1 MAPFDGRYSP
11 DLINKVSTQIDGQ
24 LPDFV
29 ADDHPVFSSFLQSY
43 YKYLESGELV
53 VSATIDNLLLEVETT
68 TRLLDENA
76 DRIVLEKGTGTTGKF
91 VVGEIITGSTSKATA
106 EVLVDDLGNNGRPRL
121 FITSQQQFVT
131 GETITGATSGATGTV
146 TSYRASPVQNI
157 QQLLAYADVDNTIY
171 DFLEEFRKSFMNAIP
186 SNLAVDKRKIIKNI
200 RELYRRKGTQ
210 EGIKLFIRIL
220 LDEEAEVFYPNT
232 RMLRVSGGDW
242 DKPTIL
248 RASPIGTPIHGELE
262 GQKITGQT
270 SGATARVEACAT
282 FVDPTD
288 SATIVE
294 ITVGDINGT
303 FTKDEEIHGVSGVI
317 DVVYKYNI
325 RQIISS
331 ATVSNDGILYSTN
344 DAIDVE
350 TDTVIGSGDV
360 DAVVGQVATGSI
372 SGIEVDDAGTDY
384 EIGDVLTFTD
394 NTSEAGLVQSATA
407 RVAVVHGSIQLE
419 DGETLLQEGA
429 TNREVE
435 YFNIVQE
442 DGGELF
448 FESGNAAVEVG
459 GINTEAELGNRIQAE
474 SAVSVVRVD
483 TNKRDDDTFILESGS
498 GDITKVFLQ
507 DGGFG
512 YSKLPSITITS
523 KFGSG
528 AKLLA
533 TTSDIGRIEDVNL
546 RTVGF
551 DYQIAP
557 AAEFRAN
564 FVVKDISGSFNVG
577 DVLTSHVGT
586 VRAFESGTQVLTV
599 SFSDIE
605 RIVSEDGT
613 FDNIVLDGTDP
624 TGSFD
629 AGDYLVYEDAI
640 DFSGKDVSI
649 TTASASAT
657 IVNADIAKGTLN
669 VGMTADRFGRYPNI
683 ESLIGE
689 DLIRIQD
696 SYYYQQFSYEVQTAS
711 GSGSYLNPL
720 KKSVHP
726 SGFNIF
732 SKVKSSTAV
741 YAGISTPTGA
751 TLGDEYVADTNTF
764 SPILASTFEVLF
776 DEVKRRRHQVFEN
789 PAYHIAMED
798 SVGGFLHGEDGEII
812 VQEEKET
819 YSTDTYDLRVIK
831 KTEVKIDVKPVRTT
845 DNANG
850 IAFVGNVTQES
861 ILGDTLALEFGSEF
875 ESDGMIGDL
884 LLDNTADIGTADVG
898 DRILLE
904 TVEDVN
910 IGQGISINDYSRV
923 TEGFNL
929 SDLTVADK
937 LNITDQFDTVNILL
951 EDSSPGSIMQ
961 EDGTTVSTTHGDEI
975 LLEQGTGLTIGGKL
989 SLESQVIALEDETS
1003 VGHTP
1008 VEVYSSQS
1016 VVPRFTRSAEVYVAQ
1031 IGRLYYESEIDQ
1043 GDTQIQFETATTD
1056 LAGVNI
1062 GGNNILL
1069 ESGTKESFLESI
1081 YGVVPDGIYFSDGDT
1096 TFDTSGTTWDAG
1108 VPAPSTPV
1116 AASAAT
1122 YDETDFTYDDTSETF
1137 DQTGS

>member
-29 ADDHPVFSSFLQSY
+29 ADDHPIFSSFLQSY

-242 DKPTIL
+242 DKPTII

-262 GQKITGQT
+262 GQTITGQT

-282 FVDPTD
+282 FVDPSD
-288 SATIVE
+288 AATIVE
-294 ITVGDINGT
+294 ITISDINGT
-303 FTKDEEIHGVSGVI
+303 FTKDEEIHGVSGVV

-325 RQIISS
+325 RQIVSS
-331 ATVSNDGILYSTN
+331 ATVSNEGILYSTN
-344 DAIDVE
+344 DTIDVE

-360 DAVVGQVATGSI
+360 DAVVGQVATGSV
-372 SGIEVDDAGTDY
+372 SGVEVDDAGTDY
-384 EIGDVLTFTD
+384 ELGDVLTFTD
-394 NTSEAGLVQSATA
+394 NTSEAGLVQSASA
-407 RVAVVHGSIQLE
+407 RVAVIHGSILLE

-474 SAVSVVRVD
+474 ASIFEERVD
-483 TNKRDDDTFILESGS
+483 VSKRDDDTFILESGS

-512 YSKLPSITITS
+512 YSKLPTVTITS

-533 TTSDIGRIEDVNL
+533 TTNDIGRIEDVNL

-551 DYQIAP
+551 DYQVAP
-557 AAEFRAN
+557 VAEFRAN
-564 FVVKDISGSFNVG
+564 FVVKDISGTFNVG
-577 DVLTSHVGT
+577 DALTSHVGT

-629 AGDYLVYEDAI
+629 TGDYLVYEDAI

-669 VGMTADRFGRYPNI
+669 VGMAADRFGRYPDI

-726 SGFNIF
+726 SGFNVF

-776 DEVKRRRHQVFEN
+776 DEVIRRRHKVFDQVS
-789 PAYHIAMED
+789 PDILLED
-798 SVGGFLHGEDGEII
+798 SIGGTVLSENNERMILEEGDVANPTEDYE
-812 VQEEKET
+812 
-819 YSTDTYDLRVIK
+819 LRVIR
-831 KTEVKIDVKPVRTT
+831 KTQVQVSVKPNRIG
-845 DNANG
+845 DSANG
-850 IAFVGNVTQES
+850 ISFISNVTQES
-861 ILGDTLALEFGSEF
+861 ILGDTLAVEAGVELGVA
-875 ESDGMIGDL
+875 GMVGDI

-910 IGQGISINDYSRV
+910 EGQGISINDYGRANTAYSI
-923 TEGFNL
+923 
-929 SDLTVADK
+929 SDITVADG
-937 LNITDQFDTVNILL
+937 LNISDETSIVNILL
-951 EDSSPGSIMQ
+951 EQAETGSIRQ
-961 EDGTTVSTTHGDEI
+961 EDGTTVSGTHGDEI
-975 LLEQGTGLTIGGKL
+975 LLEDAVGLTVGGKL
-989 SLESQVIALEDETS
+989 VLENNVIALEDETS
-1003 VGHTP
+1003 IGHTP
-1008 VEVYSSQS
+1008 VEVYSSTS
-1016 VVPRFTRSAEVYVAQ
+1016 AIPRFTYSAEVYVTQ

-1043 GDTQIQFETATTD
+1043 GDTQIQYEDATTD

-1062 GGNNILL
+1062 GGFNILV
-1069 ESGTKESFLESI
+1069 ESGTSESFLDNL
-1081 YGVVPDGIYFSDGDT
+1081 YGSAPFKDFS
-1096 TFDTSGTTWDAG
+1096 A
-1108 VPAPSTPV
+1108 
-1116 AASAAT
+1116 
-1122 YDETDFTYDDTSETF
+1122 TSETF
-1137 DQTGS
+1137 DSSEFTFDKTVV

>member
-53 VSATIDNLLLEVETT
+53 VSATIDNLLIEVETT

-91 VVGEIITGSTSKATA
+91 VVGETITGSTSKATA
-106 EVLVDDLGNNGRPRL
+106 EVLVDDLGNDTRPRL

-186 SNLAVDKRKIIKNI
+186 SNLASGLDKRNLTKNI

-210 EGIKLFIRIL
+210 EGIKLLIRIL
-220 LDEEAEVFYPNT
+220 LDEEAEIFYPNT

-248 RASPIGTPIHGELE
+248 RASPIGTPVHGELE
-262 GQKITGQT
+262 GQTITGQT
-270 SGATARVEACAT
+270 SGATARVEACTT
-282 FVDPTD
+282 FSDPSD
-288 SATIVE
+288 ASTIVE

-303 FTKDEEIHGVSGVI
+303 FTKDEEIRGVSGVV

-325 RQIISS
+325 RQIVSS

-344 DAIDVE
+344 DVIDVE

-360 DAVVGQVATGSI
+360 DAVVGRVETGSI
-372 SGIEVDDAGTDY
+372 SGVEVDDAGTDY
-384 EIGDVLTFTD
+384 ELGDVLTFTD
-394 NTSEAGLVQSATA
+394 NILESGLVQSAVA
-407 RVAVVHGSIQLE
+407 RVAVIHGSILLE

-459 GINTEAELGNRIQAE
+459 GINTEAALGNRIQAE
-474 SAVSVVRVD
+474 ASIFEERVD
-483 TNKRDDDTFILESGS
+483 VSKRDDDTFILESGS

-512 YSKLPSITITS
+512 YSKLPTITITS

-551 DYQIAP
+551 DYQVAP
-557 AAEFRAN
+557 VAEFRAN
-564 FVVKDISGSFNVG
+564 FVVKDISGTFNVD
-577 DVLTSHVGT
+577 DVLTSHAGT
-586 VRAFESGTQVLTV
+586 VRAFESGTQVLTA

-624 TGSFD
+624 TGTFD
-629 AGDYLVYEDAI
+629 TGDYLVYEDAI

-657 IVNADIAKGTLN
+657 IVNADIAKGTFN
-669 VGMTADRFGRYPNI
+669 VGMKADRFGRYPDI

-696 SYYYQQFSYEVQTAS
+696 SLYYQQFSYEVQTAS

-726 SGFNIF
+726 SGFNVF
-732 SKVKSSTAV
+732 SKVKSSTTV

-831 KTEVKIDVKPVRTT
+831 KTEVRIDVKPNRIG
-845 DNANG
+845 DSANG
-850 IAFVGNVTQES
+850 ISFISNVTQES
-861 ILGDTLALEFGSEF
+861 ILGDTLALEFGSDF
-875 ESDGMIGDL
+875 EVDGMIGDL
-884 LLDNTADIGTADVG
+884 LLDNTSDTLTDQDAG

-929 SDLTVADK
+929 SDLSVVDK

-1003 VGHTP
+1003 IGQTP
-1008 VEVYSSQS
+1008 PDVYSSQS
-1016 VVPRFTRSAEVYVAQ
+1016 AVPRFARSAEVYVAQ
-1031 IGRLYYESEIDQ
+1031 IGRLYYEPEIDQ
-1043 GDTQIQFETATTD
+1043 GDTQIQYETATTD
-1056 LAGVNI
+1056 AAGTNI

-1081 YGVVPDGIYFSDGDT
+1081 YLDPPPLTRFDDGNG
-1096 TFDTSGTTWDAG
+1096 TFDTSETTWDRG
-1108 VPAPSTPV
+1108 IPVSGTPA
-1116 AASAAT
+1116 AAT

>member
-106 EVLVDDLGNNGRPRL
+106 EVLVDDLGNDERPRL
-121 FITSQQQFVT
+121 FITSQQQFQT

-242 DKPTIL
+242 DQPIIF
-248 RASPIGTPIHGELE
+248 RASPIGSAIHGELE
-262 GQKITGQT
+262 GQTITGQI
-270 SGATARVEACAT
+270 SGATARVEACVT

-294 ITVGDINGT
+294 FTVGDINGT
-303 FTKDEEIHGVSGVI
+303 FIKDEEIHGVSGVI

-325 RQIISS
+325 RQIVSS

-344 DAIDVE
+344 DVVDVE
-350 TDTVIGSGDV
+350 TDTVIGSGDIE
-360 DAVVGQVATGSI
+360 AVVGQVEAGSVA
-372 SGIEVDDAGTDY
+372 GVEVDDAGTNY

-394 NTSEAGLVQSATA
+394 NLNQSGLTQSATA
-407 RVAVVHGSIQLE
+407 RVAVVHGSILLE

-459 GINTEAELGNRIQAE
+459 GINTESVLGDRIEAET
-474 SAVSVVRVD
+474 AVSVVRID
-483 TNKRDDDTFILESGS
+483 SNKRDDDTFILESGS

-507 DGGFG
+507 GGGSG
-512 YSKLPSITITS
+512 YSKLPTVTVTS

-533 TTSDIGRIEDVNL
+533 TTTDIGRIEDVNL

-577 DVLTSHVGT
+577 DNLTSHVGI

-629 AGDYLVYEDAI
+629 TGDYLVYEDAI

-657 IVNADIAKGTLN
+657 IVNADIAKGTFNL
-669 VGMTADRFGRYPNI
+669 GITADRFGRYPNI

-696 SYYYQQFSYEVQTAS
+696 SYYYQQFSYEVQTTS
-711 GSGSYLNPL
+711 GSGSYINPL

-726 SGFNIF
+726 SGFNVF
-732 SKVKSSTAV
+732 SKVKTSTAV

-776 DEVKRRRHQVFEN
+776 DEVKRRRHQVFDN
-789 PAYHIAMED
+789 PAYHIILED
-798 SVGGFLHGEDGEII
+798 SVGGFLHDEDGNII
-812 VQEEKET
+812 VQEEKQT
-819 YSTDTYDLRVIK
+819 YSTDTYDLRVIRN
-831 KTEVKIDVKPVRTT
+831 ITT
-845 DNANG
+845 QISVNPNRVGDSANG
-850 IAFVGNVTQES
+850 ISFISNVTQES
-861 ILGDTLALEFGSEF
+861 TLGDTIALEAGV
-875 ESDGMIGDL
+875 DLGVNGMIGDV

-910 IGQGISINDYSRV
+910 DGQGISINDYGRV
-923 TEGFNL
+923 NTAYSIG
-929 SDLTVADK
+929 DITVADG
-937 LNITDQFDTVNILL
+937 LNISDETSIVNILL
-951 EDSSPGSIMQ
+951 EQAETGSIRQ
-961 EDGTTVSTTHGDEI
+961 EDGTTVTGTYGDEI
-975 LLEQGTGLTIGGKL
+975 LLEDAVGLTVGGKL
-989 SLESQVIALEDETS
+989 VLENNVIALEDETS

-1008 VEVYSSQS
+1008 VEVYSSTS
-1016 VVPRFTRSAEVYVAQ
+1016 AIPRFTRSAEVYVAQ
-1031 IGRLYYESEIDQ
+1031 IGRLYYEPEIDQ

-1056 LAGVNI
+1056 LAGVDI
-1062 GGNNILL
+1062 GGFNILL
-1069 ESGTKESFLESI
+1069 ESGTEESFLDNL
-1081 YGVVPDGIYFSDGDT
+1081 YGSADFRDFS
-1096 TFDTSGTTWDAG
+1096 A
-1108 VPAPSTPV
+1108 ST
-1116 AASAAT
+1116 
-1122 YDETDFTYDDTSETF
+1122 ETF
-1137 DQTGS
+1137 DSSEFTFDKTVV

>member
-294 ITVGDINGT
+294 ITISDINGT

-325 RQIISS
+325 RQIVSS
-331 ATVSNDGILYSTN
+331 ATVSNEGILYSTN
-344 DAIDVE
+344 DVIDVE

-372 SGIEVDDAGTDY
+372 SGVEVDDAGTDY
-384 EIGDVLTFTD
+384 EIGDVLTFTN
-394 NTSEAGLVQSATA
+394 NTLESGLVQSATA
-407 RVAVVHGSIQLE
+407 RVAVIHGSILLE
-419 DGETLLQEGA
+419 DGETLLQEGG

-459 GINTEAELGNRIQAE
+459 GINTEAALGNRIQAE
-474 SAVSVVRVD
+474 ESIFEERVD
-483 TNKRDDDTFILESGS
+483 VSKRDDDTFILESGS

-512 YSKLPSITITS
+512 YSKLPTITITS

-533 TTSDIGRIEDVNL
+533 TTSDIGRVEDINL

-551 DYQIAP
+551 DYQVAP
-557 AAEFRAN
+557 VAEFRAN
-564 FVVKDISGSFNVG
+564 FVVKDISGAFNVG
-577 DVLTSHVGT
+577 DPLTSHVGT

-613 FDNIVLDGTDP
+613 FDNIILDGTDP
-624 TGSFD
+624 TGTYNT
-629 AGDYLVYEDAI
+629 GDYLVYEDAI

-669 VGMTADRFGRYPNI
+669 VGMTADRFGRYPDI

-696 SYYYQQFSYEVQTAS
+696 SYYYQQFSYEVQTAA
-711 GSGSYLNPL
+711 GSGLYLNPL

-726 SGFNIF
+726 SGFNVF

-751 TLGDEYVADTNTF
+751 TLGNEYVADTNTF

-776 DEVKRRRHQVFEN
+776 DEVKRRRHQVFDN
-789 PAYHIAMED
+789 PAYHIILED
-798 SVGGFLHGEDGEII
+798 SVGGFLHDEDGNII
-812 VQEEKET
+812 VQEDKQT
-819 YSTDTYDLRVIK
+819 YSTDTYDLRVIRNI
-831 KTEVKIDVKPVRTT
+831 TTQISVKPNRIG
-845 DNANG
+845 DSANG
-850 IAFVGNVTQES
+850 ISFISNVTQES
-861 ILGDTLALEFGSEF
+861 ILGDTLAIEAGVDLGVA
-875 ESDGMIGDL
+875 GMVGDI

-910 IGQGISINDYSRV
+910 EGQGISINDYGRTVDAYSV
-923 TEGFNL
+923 N
-929 SDLTVADK
+929 DITVADG
-937 LNITDQFDTVNILL
+937 LNISDETSIVNILL
-951 EDSSPGSIMQ
+951 EQAETGSIRQ
-961 EDGTTVSTTHGDEI
+961 EDGTTVSGTHGDEI
-975 LLEQGTGLTIGGKL
+975 LLEDAVGLTVGGKL
-989 SLESQVIALEDETS
+989 VLENNVIALEDETS

-1008 VEVYSSQS
+1008 VEVYSSKS
-1016 VVPRFTRSAEVYVAQ
+1016 AIPRFTYSAEVYVSQ
-1031 IGRLYYESEIDQ
+1031 IGRLYYEPEIDQ
-1043 GDTQIQFETATTD
+1043 GDSQIQYENATTD

-1062 GGNNILL
+1062 GGFTILV
-1069 ESGTKESFLESI
+1069 ESGTSESFLDNL
-1081 YGVVPDGIYFSDGDT
+1081 YGSAPFRDFS
-1096 TFDTSGTTWDAG
+1096 A
-1108 VPAPSTPV
+1108 
-1116 AASAAT
+1116 
-1122 YDETDFTYDDTSETF
+1122 TSETF
-1137 DQTGS
+1137 DSSEFTFDKTVV

>member
-53 VSATIDNLLLEVETT
+53 VSATIDNLLIEVETT
-68 TRLLDENA
+68 TRLLDEEDN
-76 DRIVLEKGTGTTGKF
+76 RIVLEKGTGTTGKF
-91 VVGEIITGSTSKATA
+91 IVGETITGSTSKATA
-106 EVLVDDLGNNGRPRL
+106 EVLVDDLGNDTRPRL

-131 GETITGATSGATGTV
+131 GETITGATSDATGTV

-186 SNLAVDKRKIIKNI
+186 SSVATGLDKRNLTKNI

-210 EGIKLFIRIL
+210 EGVKLLIRIL
-220 LDEEAEVFYPNT
+220 LDEEAEIFYPNT

-248 RASPIGTPIHGELE
+248 RASPIGTPVHGELA
-262 GQKITGQT
+262 GQTITGQT
-270 SGATARVEACAT
+270 SGATARVESCTT
-282 FVDPTD
+282 FSDPSDASTV
-288 SATIVE
+288 VE
-294 ITVGDINGT
+294 ITVGNVTGT

-317 DVVYKYNI
+317 DVVYKYRI
-325 RQIISS
+325 RQIVTSE
-331 ATVSNDGILYSTN
+331 TVTNDGILYSTN
-344 DAIDVE
+344 DVIDVE
-350 TDTVIGSGDV
+350 TSTAIGSGDV
-360 DAVVGQVATGSI
+360 DAVVGEVETGSV
-372 SGIEVDDAGTDY
+372 SGVEVDDSGTNY
-384 EIGDVLTFTD
+384 EIGDILTFTD
-394 NTSEAGLVQSATA
+394 NTLETGLVQSAVA
-407 RVAVVHGSIQLE
+407 RVAVIHGSILLE
-419 DGETLLQEGA
+419 DDETLLQEGA

-442 DGGELF
+442 DDGELF

-459 GINTEAELGNRIQAE
+459 GINTEADLGDRIEAE
-474 SAVSVVRVD
+474 VSIFEERVD
-483 TNKRDDDTFILESGS
+483 TTKRDDDTFILESGS

-512 YSKLPSITITS
+512 YSKLPTITITS

-533 TTSDIGRIEDVNL
+533 TTSDIGRVDDVNV

-551 DYQIAP
+551 DYQVAP
-557 AAEFRAN
+557 ATEFRAN
-564 FVVKDISGSFNVG
+564 FVVKDISGTFSVD
-577 DVLTSHVGT
+577 DVLTSHAGT
-586 VRAFESGTQVLTV
+586 VRAFEAGTQVLTA

-624 TGSFD
+624 TGAFD
-629 AGDYLVYEDAI
+629 AGDYLVYEDEI

-657 IVNADIAKGTLN
+657 IVNADIAKGTFN
-669 VGMTADRFGRYPNI
+669 VGMTADRFGRYSDI

-696 SYYYQQFSYEVQTAS
+696 SLYYQQFSYEVQTAS

-726 SGFNIF
+726 SGFNVF

-751 TLGDEYVADTNTF
+751 TLGDDYVADTNTF

-798 SVGGFLHGEDGEII
+798 SVGGFLHGEDGGII

-831 KTEVKIDVKPVRTT
+831 KTEVKIDVKPNRTG
-845 DNANG
+845 DSANG
-850 IAFVGNVTQES
+850 ISFISNVTQES
-861 ILGDTLALEFGSEF
+861 ILGDTLAI
-875 ESDGMIGDL
+875 ESGVALGVNGMIGDL

-910 IGQGISINDYSRV
+910 IGQGISVNDYSRV

-929 SDLTVADK
+929 SDLSVVDK

-1003 VGHTP
+1003 VGQTP
-1008 VEVYSSQS
+1008 PDVYSSQS
-1016 VVPRFTRSAEVYVAQ
+1016 AVPRFARSAEVYVAQ
-1031 IGRLYYESEIDQ
+1031 IGRLYYEPEIDQ

-1062 GGNNILL
+1062 GGNNVLL
-1069 ESGTKESFLESI
+1069 ESGTETSFLSNI
-1081 YGVVPDGIYFSDGDT
+1081 YGDADFRGFSAT
-1096 TFDTSGTTWDAG
+1096 TETFDTSA
-1108 VPAPSTPV
+1108 
-1116 AASAAT
+1116 
-1122 YDETDFTYDDTSETF
+1122 FTF
-1137 DQTGS
+1137 DKTVV

>member
-29 ADDHPVFSSFLQSY
+29 ADDHPIFSSFLQSY

-131 GETITGATSGATGTV
+131 GEIITGATSGATGTV
-146 TSYRASPVQNI
+146 TGYRASPVQNI

-242 DKPTIL
+242 DKPTII

-262 GQKITGQT
+262 GQTITGQT

-282 FVDPTD
+282 FVDPSD
-288 SATIVE
+288 AATIVE
-294 ITVGDINGT
+294 ITISDINGT
-303 FTKDEEIHGVSGVI
+303 FTKDEEIHGVSGVV

-325 RQIISS
+325 RQIVSS
-331 ATVSNDGILYSTN
+331 ATVSNEGILYSTN
-344 DAIDVE
+344 DTIDVE

-360 DAVVGQVATGSI
+360 DAVVGQVATGSV
-372 SGIEVDDAGTDY
+372 SGVEVDDAGTDY
-384 EIGDVLTFTD
+384 ELGDVLTFTD
-394 NTSEAGLVQSATA
+394 NTSEAGLVQSASA
-407 RVAVVHGSIQLE
+407 RVAVIHGSILLE

-474 SAVSVVRVD
+474 ASIFEERVD
-483 TNKRDDDTFILESGS
+483 VSKRDDDTFILESGS

-512 YSKLPSITITS
+512 YSKLPTVTITS

-533 TTSDIGRIEDVNL
+533 TTNDIGRIEDVNL

-551 DYQIAP
+551 DYQVAP
-557 AAEFRAN
+557 VAEFRAN
-564 FVVKDISGSFNVG
+564 FVVKDISGTFNVG
-577 DVLTSHVGT
+577 DALTSHVGT

-629 AGDYLVYEDAI
+629 TGDYLVYEDAI

-657 IVNADIAKGTLN
+657 ILNADIAKGTLN
-669 VGMTADRFGRYPNI
+669 VGMAADRFGRYPDI

-726 SGFNIF
+726 SGFNVF

-776 DEVKRRRHQVFEN
+776 DEVIRRRHKVFDQVS
-789 PAYHIAMED
+789 PDILLED
-798 SVGGFLHGEDGEII
+798 SIGGTVLSENNERMILEEGDVANPTEDYE
-812 VQEEKET
+812 
-819 YSTDTYDLRVIK
+819 LRVIR
-831 KTEVKIDVKPVRTT
+831 KTQVQVSVKPNRIG
-845 DNANG
+845 DSANG
-850 IAFVGNVTQES
+850 ISFISNVTQES
-861 ILGDTLALEFGSEF
+861 ILGDTLAVEAGVELGVA
-875 ESDGMIGDL
+875 GMVGDI

-910 IGQGISINDYSRV
+910 EGQGISINDYGRANTAYSI
-923 TEGFNL
+923 
-929 SDLTVADK
+929 SDITVADG
-937 LNITDQFDTVNILL
+937 LNISDETSIVNILL
-951 EDSSPGSIMQ
+951 EQAETGSIRQ
-961 EDGTTVSTTHGDEI
+961 EDGTTVSGTHGDEI
-975 LLEQGTGLTIGGKL
+975 LLEDAVGLTVGGKL
-989 SLESQVIALEDETS
+989 VLENNVIALEDETS
-1003 VGHTP
+1003 IGHTP

-1016 VVPRFTRSAEVYVAQ
+1016 AIPRFTYSAEVYVTQ

-1043 GDTQIQFETATTD
+1043 GDTQIQYEDATTD

-1062 GGNNILL
+1062 GGFNILV
-1069 ESGTKESFLESI
+1069 ESGTSESFLDNL
-1081 YGVVPDGIYFSDGDT
+1081 YGSAPFKDFS
-1096 TFDTSGTTWDAG
+1096 A
-1108 VPAPSTPV
+1108 
-1116 AASAAT
+1116 
-1122 YDETDFTYDDTSETF
+1122 TSETF
-1137 DQTGS
+1137 DSSEFTFDKTVV

>member
-294 ITVGDINGT
+294 ITIGDINGT
-303 FTKDEEIHGVSGVI
+303 FTKDEEIRGVSGVV

-331 ATVSNDGILYSTN
+331 ATVSNEGILYSTN
-344 DAIDVE
+344 DVIDVE

-372 SGIEVDDAGTDY
+372 SGVEVDDAGTDY

-407 RVAVVHGSIQLE
+407 RVAVIHGSILLE

-459 GINTEAELGNRIQAE
+459 GINTEAALGNRIQAE
-474 SAVSVVRVD
+474 ESIFEERVD
-483 TNKRDDDTFILESGS
+483 VSKRDDDTFILESGS

-512 YSKLPSITITS
+512 YSKLPTITITS

-551 DYQIAP
+551 DYQVAP
-557 AAEFRAN
+557 VAEFRAN
-564 FVVKDISGSFNVG
+564 FVVKDVSGTFNVG
-577 DVLTSHVGT
+577 DALTSHVGT

-624 TGSFD
+624 TGTFD
-629 AGDYLVYEDAI
+629 TGDYLVYEDAI

-726 SGFNIF
+726 SGFNVF

-776 DEVKRRRHQVFEN
+776 DEVKRRRHQVFDN
-789 PAYHIAMED
+789 PAYHIILED
-798 SVGGFLHGEDGEII
+798 SVGGFLHDEDGNII
-812 VQEEKET
+812 VQEDKQT
-819 YSTDTYDLRVIK
+819 YSTDTYDLRVIRNI
-831 KTEVKIDVKPVRTT
+831 TTQISVKPNRIG
-845 DNANG
+845 DSANG
-850 IAFVGNVTQES
+850 ISFISNVTQES
-861 ILGDTLALEFGSEF
+861 ILGDTLAIEPGVDLGVA
-875 ESDGMIGDL
+875 GMIGDV

-910 IGQGISINDYSRV
+910 EGQGISINDYGRTVDAYSV
-923 TEGFNL
+923 N
-929 SDLTVADK
+929 DITVADG
-937 LNITDQFDTVNILL
+937 LNISDETSIVNILL
-951 EDSSPGSIMQ
+951 EQAETGSIRQ
-961 EDGTTVSTTHGDEI
+961 EDGTTVSGTHGDEI
-975 LLEQGTGLTIGGKL
+975 LLEDAVGLTVGGKL
-989 SLESQVIALEDETS
+989 VLENNVIALEDETS

-1008 VEVYSSQS
+1008 VEVYSSKS
-1016 VVPRFTRSAEVYVAQ
+1016 AIPRFTYSAEVYVSQ
-1031 IGRLYYESEIDQ
+1031 IGRLYYEPEIDQ
-1043 GDTQIQFETATTD
+1043 GDTQIQYEDATTD

-1062 GGNNILL
+1062 GGFNILV
-1069 ESGTKESFLESI
+1069 ESGTEESFLDNL
-1081 YGVVPDGIYFSDGDT
+1081 YGSAPFRDFS
-1096 TFDTSGTTWDAG
+1096 A
-1108 VPAPSTPV
+1108 
-1116 AASAAT
+1116 
-1122 YDETDFTYDDTSETF
+1122 TSETF
-1137 DQTGS
+1137 DSSEFTFDKTVV

>member
-248 RASPIGTPIHGELE
+248 RASPIGNPVHGELE
-262 GQKITGQT
+262 GQTITGQT

-294 ITVGDINGT
+294 ITIGDINGT

-325 RQIISS
+325 RQIVSS
-331 ATVSNDGILYSTN
+331 ATVSNEGILYSTN
-344 DAIDVE
+344 DVIDVE

-360 DAVVGQVATGSI
+360 DAVVGQVATGSV
-372 SGIEVDDAGTDY
+372 SGVEVDDAGTDY
-384 EIGDVLTFTD
+384 EIGDVLTFTN
-394 NTSEAGLVQSATA
+394 NTLESGLVQSAVA
-407 RVAVVHGSIQLE
+407 RVAVVHGSILLE
-419 DGETLLQEGA
+419 DGETLLQEGG

-459 GINTEAELGNRIQAE
+459 GINTEASLGNRIQAE
-474 SAVSVVRVD
+474 ESIFEERVD
-483 TNKRDDDTFILESGS
+483 VSKRDDDTFILESGS

-512 YSKLPSITITS
+512 YSKLPTITITS

-533 TTSDIGRIEDVNL
+533 TTSDIGRVEDINL

-551 DYQIAP
+551 DYQVAP
-557 AAEFRAN
+557 VAEFRAN
-564 FVVKDISGSFNVG
+564 FVVKDISGAFNVG
-577 DVLTSHVGT
+577 DPLTSHVGT

-613 FDNIVLDGTDP
+613 FDNIILDGTDP
-624 TGSFD
+624 TGTYNT
-629 AGDYLVYEDAI
+629 GDYLVYEDAI

-669 VGMTADRFGRYPNI
+669 VGMTADRFGRYPDI

-726 SGFNIF
+726 SGFNVF

-751 TLGDEYVADTNTF
+751 TLGNEYVADTNTF

-776 DEVKRRRHQVFEN
+776 DEVKRRRHQVFDN
-789 PAYHIAMED
+789 PAYHIILED
-798 SVGGFLHGEDGEII
+798 SVGGFLHDEDGNII
-812 VQEEKET
+812 VQEDKQT
-819 YSTDTYDLRVIK
+819 YSTDTYDLRVIRNI
-831 KTEVKIDVKPVRTT
+831 TTQISVKPNRTG
-845 DNANG
+845 DSANG
-850 IAFVGNVTQES
+850 ISFISNVTQES
-861 ILGDTLALEFGSEF
+861 ILGDTLAVEPGVVLGFA
-875 ESDGMIGDL
+875 GMVGDI

-910 IGQGISINDYSRV
+910 EGQGISINDYGRTVDAYSV
-923 TEGFNL
+923 N
-929 SDLTVADK
+929 DITVADG
-937 LNITDQFDTVNILL
+937 LNISDETSIVNILL
-951 EDSSPGSIMQ
+951 EQAETGSIRQ
-961 EDGTTVSTTHGDEI
+961 EDGTTVSGTHGDEI
-975 LLEQGTGLTIGGKL
+975 LLEDAVGLTVGGKL
-989 SLESQVIALEDETS
+989 VLENNVIALEDETS

-1008 VEVYSSQS
+1008 VEVYSSKS
-1016 VVPRFTRSAEVYVAQ
+1016 AIPRFTYSAEVYVSQ
-1031 IGRLYYESEIDQ
+1031 IGRLYYEPEIDQ
-1043 GDTQIQFETATTD
+1043 GDTQIQYEDATTD

-1062 GGNNILL
+1062 GGFNILV
-1069 ESGTKESFLESI
+1069 ESGTSESFLDNL
-1081 YGVVPDGIYFSDGDT
+1081 YGSAPFRDFS
-1096 TFDTSGTTWDAG
+1096 A
-1108 VPAPSTPV
+1108 
-1116 AASAAT
+1116 
-1122 YDETDFTYDDTSETF
+1122 TSETF
-1137 DQTGS
+1137 DSSEFTFDKTVV

>member
-294 ITVGDINGT
+294 ITIGDINGT

-325 RQIISS
+325 RQIVSS
-331 ATVSNDGILYSTN
+331 ATVSNEGILYSTN
-344 DAIDVE
+344 DVIDVE

-360 DAVVGQVATGSI
+360 DAVVGQVATGSV
-372 SGIEVDDAGTDY
+372 SGVEVDDAGTDY
-384 EIGDVLTFTD
+384 EIGDVLTFTN
-394 NTSEAGLVQSATA
+394 NTLESGLVQSAVA
-407 RVAVVHGSIQLE
+407 RVAVVHGSILLE
-419 DGETLLQEGA
+419 DGETLLQEGG

-459 GINTEAELGNRIQAE
+459 GINTEAALGNRIQAE
-474 SAVSVVRVD
+474 ESIFEERVD
-483 TNKRDDDTFILESGS
+483 VSKRDDDTFILESGS

-512 YSKLPSITITS
+512 YSKLPTITITS

-551 DYQIAP
+551 DYQVAP
-557 AAEFRAN
+557 VAEFRAN
-564 FVVKDISGSFNVG
+564 FVVKDVSGTFNVG
-577 DVLTSHVGT
+577 DALTSHVGT

-624 TGSFD
+624 TGTFD
-629 AGDYLVYEDAI
+629 TGDYLVYEDAI

-726 SGFNIF
+726 SGFNVF

-776 DEVKRRRHQVFEN
+776 DEVKRRRHQVFDN
-789 PAYHIAMED
+789 PAYHIILED
-798 SVGGFLHGEDGEII
+798 SVGGFLHDEDGNII
-812 VQEEKET
+812 VQEDKQT
-819 YSTDTYDLRVIK
+819 YSTDTYDLRVIRNI
-831 KTEVKIDVKPVRTT
+831 TTQISVKPNRIG
-845 DNANG
+845 DSANG
-850 IAFVGNVTQES
+850 ISFISNVTQES
-861 ILGDTLALEFGSEF
+861 ILGDTLAIEPGVDLGVA
-875 ESDGMIGDL
+875 GMIGDV

-910 IGQGISINDYSRV
+910 EGQGISINDYGRTVDAYSV
-923 TEGFNL
+923 N
-929 SDLTVADK
+929 DITVADG
-937 LNITDQFDTVNILL
+937 LNISDETSIVNILL
-951 EDSSPGSIMQ
+951 EQAETGSIRQ
-961 EDGTTVSTTHGDEI
+961 EDGTTVSGTHGDEI
-975 LLEQGTGLTIGGKL
+975 LLEDAVGLTVGGKL
-989 SLESQVIALEDETS
+989 VLENNVIALEDETS

-1008 VEVYSSQS
+1008 VEVYSSKS
-1016 VVPRFTRSAEVYVAQ
+1016 AIPRFTYSAEVYVSQ
-1031 IGRLYYESEIDQ
+1031 IGRLYYEPEIDQ
-1043 GDTQIQFETATTD
+1043 GDTQIQYEDATTD

-1062 GGNNILL
+1062 GGFNILV
-1069 ESGTKESFLESI
+1069 ESGTEESFLDNL
-1081 YGVVPDGIYFSDGDT
+1081 YGSAPFRDFS
-1096 TFDTSGTTWDAG
+1096 A
-1108 VPAPSTPV
+1108 
-1116 AASAAT
+1116 
-1122 YDETDFTYDDTSETF
+1122 TSETF
-1137 DQTGS
+1137 DSSEFTFDKTVV

>member
-29 ADDHPVFSSFLQSY
+29 ADDHPIFSSFLQSY

-131 GETITGATSGATGTV
+131 GEIITGATSGATGTV
-146 TSYRASPVQNI
+146 TGYRASPVQNI

-242 DKPTIL
+242 DKPTII

-262 GQKITGQT
+262 GQTITGQT

-282 FVDPTD
+282 FVDPSD
-288 SATIVE
+288 AATIVE
-294 ITVGDINGT
+294 ITISDINGT
-303 FTKDEEIHGVSGVI
+303 FTKDEEIHGVSGVV

-325 RQIISS
+325 RQIVSS
-331 ATVSNDGILYSTN
+331 ATVSNEGILYSTN
-344 DAIDVE
+344 DTIDVE

-360 DAVVGQVATGSI
+360 DAVVGQVATGSV
-372 SGIEVDDAGTDY
+372 SGVEVDDAGTDY
-384 EIGDVLTFTD
+384 ELGDVLTFTD

-407 RVAVVHGSIQLE
+407 RVAVVHGSILLE

-474 SAVSVVRVD
+474 ASIFEERVD
-483 TNKRDDDTFILESGS
+483 VSKRDDDTFILESGS

-512 YSKLPSITITS
+512 YSKLPTVTITS

-533 TTSDIGRIEDVNL
+533 TTNDIGRIEDVNL

-551 DYQIAP
+551 DYQVAP
-557 AAEFRAN
+557 VAEFRAN
-564 FVVKDISGSFNVG
+564 FVVKDISGTFNVG
-577 DVLTSHVGT
+577 DALTSHVGT

-629 AGDYLVYEDAI
+629 TGDYLVYEDAI

-657 IVNADIAKGTLN
+657 ILNADIAKGTLN
-669 VGMTADRFGRYPNI
+669 VGMAADRFGRYPDI

-726 SGFNIF
+726 SGFNVF

-776 DEVKRRRHQVFEN
+776 DEVIRRRHKVFDQVS
-789 PAYHIAMED
+789 PDILLED
-798 SVGGFLHGEDGEII
+798 SIGGTVLSENNERMILEEGDVANPTEDYE
-812 VQEEKET
+812 
-819 YSTDTYDLRVIK
+819 LRVIR
-831 KTEVKIDVKPVRTT
+831 KTQVQVSVKPNRIG
-845 DNANG
+845 DSANG
-850 IAFVGNVTQES
+850 ISFISNVTQES
-861 ILGDTLALEFGSEF
+861 ILGDTLAVEAGVELGVA
-875 ESDGMIGDL
+875 GMVGDI

-910 IGQGISINDYSRV
+910 EGQGISINDYGRANTAYSI
-923 TEGFNL
+923 
-929 SDLTVADK
+929 SDITVADG
-937 LNITDQFDTVNILL
+937 LNISDETSIVNILL
-951 EDSSPGSIMQ
+951 EQAETGSIRQ
-961 EDGTTVSTTHGDEI
+961 EDGTTVSGTHGDEI
-975 LLEQGTGLTIGGKL
+975 LLEDAVGLTVGGKL
-989 SLESQVIALEDETS
+989 VLENNVIALEDETS
-1003 VGHTP
+1003 IGHTP
-1008 VEVYSSQS
+1008 VEVYSSTS
-1016 VVPRFTRSAEVYVAQ
+1016 AIPRFTYSAEVYVTQ

-1043 GDTQIQFETATTD
+1043 GDTQIQYEDATTD

-1062 GGNNILL
+1062 GGFNILV
-1069 ESGTKESFLESI
+1069 ESGTSESFLDNL
-1081 YGVVPDGIYFSDGDT
+1081 YGSAPFKDFS
-1096 TFDTSGTTWDAG
+1096 A
-1108 VPAPSTPV
+1108 
-1116 AASAAT
+1116 
-1122 YDETDFTYDDTSETF
+1122 TSETF
-1137 DQTGS
+1137 DSSEFTFDKTVV

>member
-29 ADDHPVFSSFLQSY
+29 ADDHPIFSSFLQSY

-121 FITSQQQFVT
+121 FITSQQKFVT

-210 EGIKLFIRIL
+210 EGVKLLIRIL
-220 LDEEAEVFYPNT
+220 LDEEAEIFYPNT

-262 GQKITGQT
+262 GQTITGQT
-270 SGATARVEACAT
+270 SGATARVESCAT

-288 SATIVE
+288 SATIVQ
-294 ITVGDINGT
+294 ITIGDINGT
-303 FTKDEEIHGVSGVI
+303 FTKDEEIHGVSSVI

-325 RQIISS
+325 RQIVSS
-331 ATVSNDGILYSTN
+331 ATVSNEGILYSTN
-344 DAIDVE
+344 DVIDVE

-372 SGIEVDDAGTDY
+372 SGVEVDDAGTDY
-384 EIGDVLTFTD
+384 EIGDVLTFTN
-394 NTSEAGLVQSATA
+394 NTLESGLVQSAVA
-407 RVAVVHGSIQLE
+407 RVAVVHGSILLE
-419 DGETLLQEGA
+419 DDETLLQEGG
-429 TNREVE
+429 TNRELE

-459 GINTEAELGNRIQAE
+459 GINTEAALGNRIQAE
-474 SAVSVVRVD
+474 ESIFEERVD
-483 TNKRDDDTFILESGS
+483 VSKRDDDTFILESGS

-512 YSKLPSITITS
+512 YSKLPTITITS

-533 TTSDIGRIEDVNL
+533 TTNDIGRVEDINL
-546 RTVGF
+546 RTIGF
-551 DYQIAP
+551 DYQVAP
-557 AAEFRAN
+557 VAEFRAN
-564 FVVKDISGSFNVG
+564 FVVKDISGTFNVG
-577 DVLTSHVGT
+577 DALTSHVGT

-613 FDNIVLDGTDP
+613 FDNIILDGTDP
-624 TGSFD
+624 TGTYNT
-629 AGDYLVYEDAI
+629 GDYLVYEDAI

-669 VGMTADRFGRYPNI
+669 VGMAADRFGRYPNI

-726 SGFNIF
+726 SGFNVF

-776 DEVKRRRHQVFEN
+776 DEVIRRRHKVFDQVS
-789 PAYHIAMED
+789 PDILLED
-798 SVGGFLHGEDGEII
+798 SIGGTVLSENNERMILEEGDVANPTEDYE
-812 VQEEKET
+812 
-819 YSTDTYDLRVIK
+819 LRVIR
-831 KTEVKIDVKPVRTT
+831 KTQVQVSVKPNRIG
-845 DNANG
+845 DSANG
-850 IAFVGNVTQES
+850 ISFISNVTQES
-861 ILGDTLALEFGSEF
+861 ILGDTLAI
-875 ESDGMIGDL
+875 ESGAELGINGMIGDI
-884 LLDNTADIGTADVG
+884 LLDNTSDIGTADVG

-910 IGQGISINDYSRV
+910 DGQGISINDYGRTVDAYSV
-923 TEGFNL
+923 N
-929 SDLTVADK
+929 DITVADG
-937 LNITDQFDTVNILL
+937 LNISDETSIVNILL
-951 EDSSPGSIMQ
+951 EQSETGSIRQ
-961 EDGTTVSTTHGDEI
+961 EDGTTVSGTHGDEI
-975 LLEQGTGLTIGGKL
+975 LLEDAVGLTVGGKL
-989 SLESQVIALEDETS
+989 VLENNVIALEDETS

-1008 VEVYSSQS
+1008 VEVYSSKS
-1016 VVPRFTRSAEVYVAQ
+1016 AIPRFTYSAEVYVSQ
-1031 IGRLYYESEIDQ
+1031 IGRLYYEPEIDQ
-1043 GDTQIQFETATTD
+1043 GDTQIQYEDATTD
-1056 LAGVNI
+1056 LAGTEYWWI
-1062 GGNNILL
+1062 
-1069 ESGTKESFLESI
+1069 
-1081 YGVVPDGIYFSDGDT
+1081 
-1096 TFDTSGTTWDAG
+1096 
-1108 VPAPSTPV
+1108 
-1116 AASAAT
+1116 
-1122 YDETDFTYDDTSETF
+1122 
-1137 DQTGS
+1137 

>member
-29 ADDHPVFSSFLQSY
+29 ADDHPIFSSFLQSY

-242 DKPTIL
+242 DKPTII

-262 GQKITGQT
+262 GQTITGQT

-282 FVDPTD
+282 FVDPSD
-288 SATIVE
+288 AATIVE
-294 ITVGDINGT
+294 ITISDINGT
-303 FTKDEEIHGVSGVI
+303 FTKDEEIHGVSGVV

-325 RQIISS
+325 RQIVSS
-331 ATVSNDGILYSTN
+331 ATVSNEGILYSTN
-344 DAIDVE
+344 DTIDVE
-350 TDTVIGSGDV
+350 TDTVIGSGYV
-360 DAVVGQVATGSI
+360 DAVVGQVATGSV
-372 SGIEVDDAGTDY
+372 SGVEVDDAGTDY
-384 EIGDVLTFTD
+384 ELGDVLTFTD
-394 NTSEAGLVQSATA
+394 NTSEAGLVQSASA
-407 RVAVVHGSIQLE
+407 RVAVIHGSILLE

-474 SAVSVVRVD
+474 ASIFEERVD
-483 TNKRDDDTFILESGS
+483 VSKRDDDTFILESGS

-512 YSKLPSITITS
+512 YSKLPTVTITS

-533 TTSDIGRIEDVNL
+533 TTNDIGRIEDVNL

-551 DYQIAP
+551 DYQVAP
-557 AAEFRAN
+557 VAEFRAN
-564 FVVKDISGSFNVG
+564 FVVKDISGTFNVG
-577 DVLTSHVGT
+577 DALTSHVGT

-629 AGDYLVYEDAI
+629 TGDYLVYEDAI

-657 IVNADIAKGTLN
+657 ILNADIAKGTLN
-669 VGMTADRFGRYPNI
+669 VGMAADRFGRYPDI

-726 SGFNIF
+726 SGFNVF

-776 DEVKRRRHQVFEN
+776 DEVIRRRHKVFDQVS
-789 PAYHIAMED
+789 PDILLED
-798 SVGGFLHGEDGEII
+798 SIGGTVLSENNERMILEEGDVANPTEDYE
-812 VQEEKET
+812 
-819 YSTDTYDLRVIK
+819 LRVIR
-831 KTEVKIDVKPVRTT
+831 KTQVQVSVKPNRIG
-845 DNANG
+845 DSANG
-850 IAFVGNVTQES
+850 ISFISNVTQES
-861 ILGDTLALEFGSEF
+861 ILGDTLAVEAGVELGVA
-875 ESDGMIGDL
+875 GMVGDI

-910 IGQGISINDYSRV
+910 EGQGISINDYGRANTAYSI
-923 TEGFNL
+923 
-929 SDLTVADK
+929 SDITVADG
-937 LNITDQFDTVNILL
+937 LNISDETSIVNILL
-951 EDSSPGSIMQ
+951 EQAETGSIRQ
-961 EDGTTVSTTHGDEI
+961 EDGTTVSGTHGDEI
-975 LLEQGTGLTIGGKL
+975 LLEDAVGLTVGGKL
-989 SLESQVIALEDETS
+989 VLENNVIALEDETS
-1003 VGHTP
+1003 IGHTP
-1008 VEVYSSQS
+1008 VEVYSSTS
-1016 VVPRFTRSAEVYVAQ
+1016 AIPRFTYSAEVYVTQ

-1043 GDTQIQFETATTD
+1043 GDTQIQYEDATTD

-1062 GGNNILL
+1062 GGFNILV
-1069 ESGTKESFLESI
+1069 ESGTSESFLDNL
-1081 YGVVPDGIYFSDGDT
+1081 YGSAPFKDFS
-1096 TFDTSGTTWDAG
+1096 A
-1108 VPAPSTPV
+1108 
-1116 AASAAT
+1116 
-1122 YDETDFTYDDTSETF
+1122 TSETF
-1137 DQTGS
+1137 DSSEFTFDKTVV

>member
-29 ADDHPVFSSFLQSY
+29 ADDHPIFSSFLQSY

-242 DKPTIL
+242 DKPTII

-262 GQKITGQT
+262 GQTITGQT

-282 FVDPTD
+282 FVDPSD
-288 SATIVE
+288 AATIVE
-294 ITVGDINGT
+294 ITISDINGT
-303 FTKDEEIHGVSGVI
+303 FTKDEEIHGVSGVV

-325 RQIISS
+325 RQIVSS
-331 ATVSNDGILYSTN
+331 ATVSNEGILYSTN
-344 DAIDVE
+344 DTIDVE

-360 DAVVGQVATGSI
+360 DAVVGQVATGSV
-372 SGIEVDDAGTDY
+372 SGVEVDDAGTDY
-384 EIGDVLTFTD
+384 ELGDVLTFTD
-394 NTSEAGLVQSATA
+394 NTSEAGLVQSASA
-407 RVAVVHGSIQLE
+407 RVAVIHGSILLE

-474 SAVSVVRVD
+474 ASIFEERVD
-483 TNKRDDDTFILESGS
+483 VSKRDDDTFILESGS

-512 YSKLPSITITS
+512 YSKLPTVTITS

-533 TTSDIGRIEDVNL
+533 TTNDIGRIEDVNL

-551 DYQIAP
+551 DYQVAP
-557 AAEFRAN
+557 VAEFRAN
-564 FVVKDISGSFNVG
+564 FVVKDISGTFNVG
-577 DVLTSHVGT
+577 DALTSHVGT

-629 AGDYLVYEDAI
+629 TGDYLVYEDAI

-657 IVNADIAKGTLN
+657 ILNADIAKGTLN
-669 VGMTADRFGRYPNI
+669 VGMAADRFGRYPDI

-726 SGFNIF
+726 SGFNVF

-776 DEVKRRRHQVFEN
+776 DEVIRRRHKVFDQVS
-789 PAYHIAMED
+789 PDILLED
-798 SVGGFLHGEDGEII
+798 SIGGTVLSENNERMILEEGDVANPTEDYE
-812 VQEEKET
+812 
-819 YSTDTYDLRVIK
+819 LRVIR
-831 KTEVKIDVKPVRTT
+831 KTQVQVSVKPNRIG
-845 DNANG
+845 DSANG
-850 IAFVGNVTQES
+850 ISFISNVTQES
-861 ILGDTLALEFGSEF
+861 ILGDTLAVEAGVELGVA
-875 ESDGMIGDL
+875 GMVGDI

-910 IGQGISINDYSRV
+910 EGQGISINDYGRANTAYSI
-923 TEGFNL
+923 
-929 SDLTVADK
+929 SDITVADG
-937 LNITDQFDTVNILL
+937 LNISDETSIVNILL
-951 EDSSPGSIMQ
+951 EQAETGSIRQ
-961 EDGTTVSTTHGDEI
+961 EDGTTVSGTHGDEI
-975 LLEQGTGLTIGGKL
+975 LLEDAVGLTVGGKL
-989 SLESQVIALEDETS
+989 VLENNVIALEDETS
-1003 VGHTP
+1003 IGHTP
-1008 VEVYSSQS
+1008 VEVYSSTS
-1016 VVPRFTRSAEVYVAQ
+1016 AIPRFTYSAEVYVTQ

-1043 GDTQIQFETATTD
+1043 GDTQIQYEDATTD

-1062 GGNNILL
+1062 GGFNILV
-1069 ESGTKESFLESI
+1069 ESGTSESFLDNL
-1081 YGVVPDGIYFSDGDT
+1081 YGSAPFKDFS
-1096 TFDTSGTTWDAG
+1096 A
-1108 VPAPSTPV
+1108 
-1116 AASAAT
+1116 
-1122 YDETDFTYDDTSETF
+1122 TSETF
-1137 DQTGS
+1137 DSSEFTFDKTVV

>member
-106 EVLVDDLGNNGRPRL
+106 EVLVDDLGNDARPRL

-157 QQLLAYADVDNTIY
+157 QQLLAYADIDNTIY

-186 SNLAVDKRKIIKNI
+186 SNLASGLDKRNLTKNI

-210 EGIKLFIRIL
+210 EAIKLFIRIL

-242 DKPTIL
+242 DQPTII

-262 GQKITGQT
+262 GQTITGQT

-294 ITVGDINGT
+294 ITIGDINGT

-325 RQIISS
+325 RQIVSF
-331 ATVSNDGILYSTN
+331 ATVSNDGILYSTS
-344 DAIDVE
+344 DVIDVE

-360 DAVVGQVATGSI
+360 DAFVGEVATGSV
-372 SGIEVDDAGTDY
+372 SGVEVDDAGTDY
-384 EIGDVLTFTD
+384 ELGDVLTFTD
-394 NTSEAGLVQSATA
+394 NTSETGLVQSATA
-407 RVAVVHGSIQLE
+407 RVAVVHGSILLE

-435 YFNIVQE
+435 YFNIIQE

-474 SAVSVVRVD
+474 ASVFEERVD
-483 TNKRDDDTFILESGS
+483 VSKRDDDTFILESGS

-507 DGGFG
+507 GGGFG
-512 YSKLPSITITS
+512 YSKLPTITITS

-533 TTSDIGRIEDVNL
+533 TTNDIGRVEDVNL

-551 DYQIAP
+551 DYQVAP
-557 AAEFRAN
+557 VSEFRAN

-577 DVLTSHVGT
+577 DTLTSHVGT

-624 TGSFD
+624 TGTFD
-629 AGDYLVYEDAI
+629 TGDYLVYEDAI

-669 VGMTADRFGRYPNI
+669 VGMTADRFGRYPGI

-696 SYYYQQFSYEVQTAS
+696 SFFYQQFSYEVQTYS
-711 GSGSYLNPL
+711 GSGSYLDPL

-726 SGFNIF
+726 SGFAVF

-861 ILGDTLALEFGSEF
+861 VLGDTLALELGSDVDV
-875 ESDGMIGDL
+875 DGMIGDL

-910 IGQGISINDYSRV
+910 IGQGVSFNDYGRY
-923 TEGFNL
+923 TAYTPKEI
-929 SDLTVADK
+929 TTADA
-937 LNITDQFDTVNILL
+937 LNISDDFNSIGILT
-951 EDSSPGSIMQ
+951 EQSSPGTIMQ
-961 EDGTTVSTTHGDEI
+961 EDGTTVSSTHGDEI
-975 LLEQGTGLTIGGKL
+975 LLESGTGLTIGGSL
-989 SLESQVIALEDETS
+989 ILESEVIALEDETS
-1003 VGHTP
+1003 VGKTP
-1008 VEVYSSQS
+1008 PEVFTSQS
-1016 VVPRFTRSAEVYVAQ
+1016 AIPRFTRVAEVYVSQ
-1031 IGRLYYESEIDQ
+1031 IGRLYYEAEIDQ
-1043 GDTQIQFETATTD
+1043 GDTQIQYETATTD
-1056 LAGVNI
+1056 AAGTNI

-1081 YGVVPDGIYFSDGDT
+1081 YLAPPPLTRFDDGND
-1096 TFDTSGTTWDAG
+1096 TFDTGETTWDRG
-1108 VPAPSTPV
+1108 IPVSGTPA
-1116 AASAAT
+1116 AAT

>member
-121 FITSQQQFVT
+121 FITSQQKFVT

-157 QQLLAYADVDNTIY
+157 QQLLAYADVDNTIF

-262 GQKITGQT
+262 GQTITGQT
-270 SGATARVEACAT
+270 SGATARVESCAT

-294 ITVGDINGT
+294 ITIGDINGT
-303 FTKDEEIHGVSGVI
+303 FTKDEEIHGVSSVI

-331 ATVSNDGILYSTN
+331 ATVSTEGILYSTN
-344 DAIDVE
+344 DVIDVE

-360 DAVVGQVATGSI
+360 GAVVGQVATGSV
-372 SGIEVDDAGTDY
+372 SGVEVDDAGTDY
-384 EIGDVLTFTD
+384 ELGDVLTFTD

-407 RVAVVHGSIQLE
+407 RVAVVHGSILLE

-474 SAVSVVRVD
+474 SSVFEERVD
-483 TNKRDDDTFILESGS
+483 VSKRDDDTFILESGS

-512 YSKLPSITITS
+512 YSKLPTITITS

-533 TTSDIGRIEDVNL
+533 ATNDIGRIEDVNL

-557 AAEFRAN
+557 VAEFRAN
-564 FVVKDISGSFNVG
+564 FVVKDISGAFNVG
-577 DVLTSHVGT
+577 DALTSHVGT

-624 TGSFD
+624 TGTFD
-629 AGDYLVYEDAI
+629 TGDYLVYEDAI

-669 VGMTADRFGRYPNI
+669 VGMTADRFGRYSNI

-726 SGFNIF
+726 SGFNVF
-732 SKVKSSTAV
+732 SKVKSSTAI

-819 YSTDTYDLRVIK
+819 YSTDTYDLRVVK
-831 KTEVKIDVKPVRTT
+831 KTEVRIDVKPNRIG
-845 DNANG
+845 DSANG
-850 IAFVGNVTQES
+850 ISFISNVTQES
-861 ILGDTLALEFGSEF
+861 ILGDTLALEFGSDF
-875 ESDGMIGDL
+875 EVDGMIGDL
-884 LLDNTADIGTADVG
+884 LLDNTADIGTDDVG

-910 IGQGISINDYSRV
+910 IGQGISVNDYSRV

-929 SDLTVADK
+929 SDLSVVDK

-989 SLESQVIALEDETS
+989 SLESQVITLEDETS
-1003 VGHTP
+1003 IGHTP

-1056 LAGVNI
+1056 AAGTNI

-1081 YGVVPDGIYFSDGDT
+1081 YLDAPPLTRFDDGND
-1096 TFDTSGTTWDAG
+1096 TFDTSETTWDRGIPPTGIA
-1108 VPAPSTPV
+1108 AP
-1116 AASAAT
+1116 AAT
-1122 YDETDFTYDDTSETF
+1122 YDETDFTYDDTDETF

>member
-29 ADDHPVFSSFLQSY
+29 ADDHPIFSSFLQSY

-131 GETITGATSGATGTV
+131 GETITGETSGATGTV

-242 DKPTIL
+242 DKPTII

-262 GQKITGQT
+262 GQTITGQT

-282 FVDPTD
+282 FVDPSD
-288 SATIVE
+288 AATIVE
-294 ITVGDINGT
+294 ITISDINGT
-303 FTKDEEIHGVSGVI
+303 FTKDEEIHGVSGVV

-325 RQIISS
+325 RQIVSS
-331 ATVSNDGILYSTN
+331 ATVSNEGILYSTN
-344 DAIDVE
+344 DTIDVE

-360 DAVVGQVATGSI
+360 DAVVGQVATGSV
-372 SGIEVDDAGTDY
+372 SGVEVDDAGTDY
-384 EIGDVLTFTD
+384 ELGDVLTFTD
-394 NTSEAGLVQSATA
+394 NTSEAGLVQSASA
-407 RVAVVHGSIQLE
+407 RVAVIHGSILLE

-474 SAVSVVRVD
+474 ASIFEERVD
-483 TNKRDDDTFILESGS
+483 VSKRDDDTFILESGS

-512 YSKLPSITITS
+512 YSKLPTVTITS

-533 TTSDIGRIEDVNL
+533 TTNDIGRIEDVNL

-551 DYQIAP
+551 DYQVAP
-557 AAEFRAN
+557 VAEFRAN
-564 FVVKDISGSFNVG
+564 FVVKDISGTFNVG
-577 DVLTSHVGT
+577 DALTSHVGT

-629 AGDYLVYEDAI
+629 TGDYLVYEDAI

-657 IVNADIAKGTLN
+657 ILNADIAKGTLN
-669 VGMTADRFGRYPNI
+669 VGMAADRFGRYPDI

-726 SGFNIF
+726 SGFNVF

-776 DEVKRRRHQVFEN
+776 DEVIRRRHKVFDQVS
-789 PAYHIAMED
+789 PDILLED
-798 SVGGFLHGEDGEII
+798 SIGGTVLSENNERMILEEGDVANPTEDYE
-812 VQEEKET
+812 
-819 YSTDTYDLRVIK
+819 LRVIR
-831 KTEVKIDVKPVRTT
+831 KTQVQVSVKPNRIGYS
-845 DNANG
+845 ANG
-850 IAFVGNVTQES
+850 ISFISNVTQES
-861 ILGDTLALEFGSEF
+861 ILGDTLAVEAGVELGVA
-875 ESDGMIGDL
+875 GMVGDI

-910 IGQGISINDYSRV
+910 EGQGISINDYGRANTAYSI
-923 TEGFNL
+923 
-929 SDLTVADK
+929 SDITVADG
-937 LNITDQFDTVNILL
+937 LNISDETSIVNILL
-951 EDSSPGSIMQ
+951 EQAETGSIRQ
-961 EDGTTVSTTHGDEI
+961 EDGTTVSGTHGDEI
-975 LLEQGTGLTIGGKL
+975 LLEDAVGLTVGGKL
-989 SLESQVIALEDETS
+989 VLENNVIALEDETS
-1003 VGHTP
+1003 IGHTP
-1008 VEVYSSQS
+1008 VEVYSSTS
-1016 VVPRFTRSAEVYVAQ
+1016 AIPRFTYSAEVYVTQ

-1043 GDTQIQFETATTD
+1043 GDTQIQYEDATTD

-1062 GGNNILL
+1062 GGFNILV
-1069 ESGTKESFLESI
+1069 ESGTSESFLDNL
-1081 YGVVPDGIYFSDGDT
+1081 YGSAPFKDFS
-1096 TFDTSGTTWDAG
+1096 A
-1108 VPAPSTPV
+1108 
-1116 AASAAT
+1116 
-1122 YDETDFTYDDTSETF
+1122 TSETF
-1137 DQTGS
+1137 DSSEFTFDKTVV

>member
-29 ADDHPVFSSFLQSY
+29 ADDHPIFSSFLQSY

-242 DKPTIL
+242 DKPTII

-262 GQKITGQT
+262 GQTITGQT

-282 FVDPTD
+282 FVDPSD
-288 SATIVE
+288 AATIVE
-294 ITVGDINGT
+294 ITISDINGT
-303 FTKDEEIHGVSGVI
+303 FTKDEEIHGVSGVV

-325 RQIISS
+325 RQIVSS
-331 ATVSNDGILYSTN
+331 ATVSNEGILYSTN
-344 DAIDVE
+344 DTIDVE

-360 DAVVGQVATGSI
+360 DAVVGQVATGSV
-372 SGIEVDDAGTDY
+372 SGVEVDDAGTDY
-384 EIGDVLTFTD
+384 ELGDVLTFTD
-394 NTSEAGLVQSATA
+394 NTSEAGLVQSASA
-407 RVAVVHGSIQLE
+407 RVAVIHGSILLE

-474 SAVSVVRVD
+474 ASIFEERVD
-483 TNKRDDDTFILESGS
+483 VSKRDDDTFILESGS

-512 YSKLPSITITS
+512 YSKLPTVTITS

-533 TTSDIGRIEDVNL
+533 TTNDIGRIEDVNL

-551 DYQIAP
+551 DYQVAP
-557 AAEFRAN
+557 VAEFRAN
-564 FVVKDISGSFNVG
+564 FVVKDISGTFNVG
-577 DVLTSHVGT
+577 DALTSHVGT

-629 AGDYLVYEDAI
+629 TGDYLVYEDAI

-669 VGMTADRFGRYPNI
+669 VGMAADRFGRYPDI

-726 SGFNIF
+726 SGFNVF

-776 DEVKRRRHQVFEN
+776 DEVIRRRHKVFDQVS
-789 PAYHIAMED
+789 PDILLED
-798 SVGGFLHGEDGEII
+798 SIGGTVLSENNERMILEEGDVANPTEDYE
-812 VQEEKET
+812 
-819 YSTDTYDLRVIK
+819 LRVIR
-831 KTEVKIDVKPVRTT
+831 KTQVQVSVKPNRIG
-845 DNANG
+845 DSANG
-850 IAFVGNVTQES
+850 ISFISNVTQES
-861 ILGDTLALEFGSEF
+861 ILGDTLAVEAGVELGVA
-875 ESDGMIGDL
+875 GMVGDI

-910 IGQGISINDYSRV
+910 EGQGISINDYGRANTAYSI
-923 TEGFNL
+923 
-929 SDLTVADK
+929 SDITVADG
-937 LNITDQFDTVNILL
+937 LNISDETSIVNILL
-951 EDSSPGSIMQ
+951 EQAETGSIRQ
-961 EDGTTVSTTHGDEI
+961 EDGTTVSGTHGDEI
-975 LLEQGTGLTIGGKL
+975 LLEDAVGLTVGG
-989 SLESQVIALEDETS
+989 SLVLENNVIALEDETS
-1003 VGHTP
+1003 IGHTP

-1016 VVPRFTRSAEVYVAQ
+1016 AIPRFTYSAEVYVTQ

-1056 LAGVNI
+1056 VAGTNI
-1062 GGNNILL
+1062 GGHNILL
-1069 ESGTKESFLESI
+1069 ESGTEESFLDNL
-1081 YGVVPDGIYFSDGDT
+1081 YGSAPFRDFS
-1096 TFDTSGTTWDAG
+1096 A
-1108 VPAPSTPV
+1108 
-1116 AASAAT
+1116 
-1122 YDETDFTYDDTSETF
+1122 TSETF
-1137 DQTGS
+1137 DSSEFTFDKTVV

>member
-106 EVLVDDLGNNGRPRL
+106 EVLVDDLGNDTRPRL

-262 GQKITGQT
+262 GQTITGQT

-331 ATVSNDGILYSTN
+331 ATVSTEGILYSTN
-344 DAIDVE
+344 DVIDVE

-360 DAVVGQVATGSI
+360 DAVVGQVETGSV
-372 SGIEVDDAGTDY
+372 SGVEVDDAGTDY

-394 NTSEAGLVQSATA
+394 NTSESGLVQSAVA
-407 RVAVVHGSIQLE
+407 RVAVVHGSILLE

-459 GINTEAELGNRIQAE
+459 GINTESELGNRIQAE
-474 SAVSVVRVD
+474 SSIFEERVD
-483 TNKRDDDTFILESGS
+483 VSKRDDDTFILESGS

-512 YSKLPSITITS
+512 YSKLPTITITS

-533 TTSDIGRIEDVNL
+533 TTNDIGRIEDVNL

-557 AAEFRAN
+557 VAEFRAN
-564 FVVKDISGSFNVG
+564 FVVKDVSGTFSVG
-577 DVLTSHVGT
+577 DALTSHVGT

-629 AGDYLVYEDAI
+629 TGDYLVYEDAI

-669 VGMTADRFGRYPNI
+669 VGMTADRFGRYPDI

-711 GSGSYLNPL
+711 GSGSYLDPL

-726 SGFNIF
+726 SGFNVF

-789 PAYHIAMED
+789 PAYHISMED

-819 YSTDTYDLRVIK
+819 YSTDTYDLRVVK
-831 KTEVKIDVKPVRTT
+831 KTEVKIDVKPNRIS
-845 DNANG
+845 DIANG
-850 IAFVGNVTQES
+850 ISFISNVTQES
-861 ILGDTLALEFGSEF
+861 ILGDTLALDLGQTVGTQ
-875 ESDGMIGDL
+875 GMIGDL
-884 LLDNTADIGTADVG
+884 LLDNTADVGTADVG

-910 IGQGISINDYSRV
+910 IGQGISVNDYSRV

-929 SDLTVADK
+929 SDLSVVDK

-1003 VGHTP
+1003 IGHTP

-1043 GDTQIQFETATTD
+1043 GDTQIQYETATTD
-1056 LAGVNI
+1056 AAGTNI

-1069 ESGTKESFLESI
+1069 EDGTLQSFI
-1081 YGVVPDGIYFSDGDT
+1081 DGIYGNGLFRGFSATVERFDT
-1096 TFDTSGTTWDAG
+1096 T
-1108 VPAPSTPV
+1108 
-1116 AASAAT
+1116 
-1122 YDETDFTYDDTSETF
+1122 EHTF
-1137 DQTGS
+1137 DMTTPQ

>member
-29 ADDHPVFSSFLQSY
+29 ADDHPIFSSFLQSY

-53 VSATIDNLLLEVETT
+53 ISATIDNLLLEVETT

-242 DKPTIL
+242 DKPTII

-262 GQKITGQT
+262 GQTITGQT

-282 FVDPTD
+282 FVDPSD
-288 SATIVE
+288 AATIVE
-294 ITVGDINGT
+294 ITISDINGT
-303 FTKDEEIHGVSGVI
+303 FTKDEEIHGVSGVV

-325 RQIISS
+325 RQIVSS
-331 ATVSNDGILYSTN
+331 ATVSNEGILYSTN
-344 DAIDVE
+344 DTIDVE

-360 DAVVGQVATGSI
+360 DAVVGQVATGSV
-372 SGIEVDDAGTDY
+372 SGVEVDDAGTDY
-384 EIGDVLTFTD
+384 ELGDVLTFTD
-394 NTSEAGLVQSATA
+394 NTSEAGLVQSASA
-407 RVAVVHGSIQLE
+407 RVAVIHGSILLE

-474 SAVSVVRVD
+474 ASIFEERVD
-483 TNKRDDDTFILESGS
+483 VSKRDDDTFILESGS

-512 YSKLPSITITS
+512 YSKLPTVTITS

-533 TTSDIGRIEDVNL
+533 TTNDIGRIEDVNL

-551 DYQIAP
+551 DYQVAP
-557 AAEFRAN
+557 VAEFRAN
-564 FVVKDISGSFNVG
+564 FVVKDISGTFNVG
-577 DVLTSHVGT
+577 DALTSHVGT

-629 AGDYLVYEDAI
+629 TGDYLVYEDAI

-657 IVNADIAKGTLN
+657 ILNADIAKGTLN
-669 VGMTADRFGRYPNI
+669 VGMAADRFGRYPDI

-711 GSGSYLNPL
+711 GSGSYLNPR

-726 SGFNIF
+726 SGFNVF

-776 DEVKRRRHQVFEN
+776 DEVIRRRHKVFDQVS
-789 PAYHIAMED
+789 PDILLED
-798 SVGGFLHGEDGEII
+798 SIGGTVLSENNERMILEEGDVANPTEDYE
-812 VQEEKET
+812 
-819 YSTDTYDLRVIK
+819 LRVIR
-831 KTEVKIDVKPVRTT
+831 KTQVQVSVKPNRIG
-845 DNANG
+845 DSANG
-850 IAFVGNVTQES
+850 ISFISNVTQES
-861 ILGDTLALEFGSEF
+861 ILGDTLAVEAGVELGVA
-875 ESDGMIGDL
+875 GMVGDI

-910 IGQGISINDYSRV
+910 EGQGISINDYGRANTAYSI
-923 TEGFNL
+923 
-929 SDLTVADK
+929 SDITVADG
-937 LNITDQFDTVNILL
+937 LNISDETSIVNILL
-951 EDSSPGSIMQ
+951 EQAETGSIRQ
-961 EDGTTVSTTHGDEI
+961 EDGTTVSGTHGDEI
-975 LLEQGTGLTIGGKL
+975 LLEDAVGLTVGGKL
-989 SLESQVIALEDETS
+989 VLENNVIALEDETS
-1003 VGHTP
+1003 IGHTP
-1008 VEVYSSQS
+1008 VEVYSSTS
-1016 VVPRFTRSAEVYVAQ
+1016 AIPRFTYSAEVYVTQ

-1043 GDTQIQFETATTD
+1043 GDTQIQYEDATTD

-1062 GGNNILL
+1062 GGFNILV
-1069 ESGTKESFLESI
+1069 ESGTSESFLDNL
-1081 YGVVPDGIYFSDGDT
+1081 YGSAPFKDFS
-1096 TFDTSGTTWDAG
+1096 A
-1108 VPAPSTPV
+1108 
-1116 AASAAT
+1116 
-1122 YDETDFTYDDTSETF
+1122 TSETF
-1137 DQTGS
+1137 DSSEFTFDKTVV

>member
-29 ADDHPVFSSFLQSY
+29 ADDHPIFSSFLQSY

-121 FITSQQQFVT
+121 FITSQQKFVT

-210 EGIKLFIRIL
+210 EGVKLLIRIL
-220 LDEEAEVFYPNT
+220 LDEEAEIFYPNT

-262 GQKITGQT
+262 GQTITGQT
-270 SGATARVEACAT
+270 SGATARVESCAT

-288 SATIVE
+288 SATIVQ
-294 ITVGDINGT
+294 ITIGDINGT
-303 FTKDEEIHGVSGVI
+303 FTKDEEIHGVSSVI

-325 RQIISS
+325 RQIVSS
-331 ATVSNDGILYSTN
+331 ATVSNEGILYSTN
-344 DAIDVE
+344 DVIDVE

-372 SGIEVDDAGTDY
+372 SGVEVDDAGTDY
-384 EIGDVLTFTD
+384 EIGDVLTFTN
-394 NTSEAGLVQSATA
+394 NTLESGLVQSAVA
-407 RVAVVHGSIQLE
+407 RVAVVHGSILLE
-419 DGETLLQEGA
+419 DDETLLQEGG
-429 TNREVE
+429 TNRELE

-459 GINTEAELGNRIQAE
+459 GINTEAALGNRIQAE
-474 SAVSVVRVD
+474 ESIFEERVD
-483 TNKRDDDTFILESGS
+483 VSKRDDDTFILESGS

-512 YSKLPSITITS
+512 YSKLPTITITS

-533 TTSDIGRIEDVNL
+533 TTNDIGRVEDINL
-546 RTVGF
+546 RTIGF
-551 DYQIAP
+551 DYQVAP
-557 AAEFRAN
+557 VAEFRAN
-564 FVVKDISGSFNVG
+564 FVVKDISGTFNVG
-577 DVLTSHVGT
+577 DALTSHVGT

-613 FDNIVLDGTDP
+613 FDNIILDGTDP
-624 TGSFD
+624 TGTYNT
-629 AGDYLVYEDAI
+629 GDYLVYEDAI

-669 VGMTADRFGRYPNI
+669 VGMAADRFGRYPNI

-726 SGFNIF
+726 SGFNVF

-776 DEVKRRRHQVFEN
+776 DEVIRRRHKVFDQVS
-789 PAYHIAMED
+789 PDILLED
-798 SVGGFLHGEDGEII
+798 SIGGTVLSENNERMILEEGDVANPTEDYE
-812 VQEEKET
+812 
-819 YSTDTYDLRVIK
+819 LRVIR
-831 KTEVKIDVKPVRTT
+831 KTQVQVSVKPNRIG
-845 DNANG
+845 DSANG
-850 IAFVGNVTQES
+850 ISFISNVTQES
-861 ILGDTLALEFGSEF
+861 ILGDTLAI
-875 ESDGMIGDL
+875 ESGAELGINGMIGDI
-884 LLDNTADIGTADVG
+884 LLDNTSDIGTADVG

-910 IGQGISINDYSRV
+910 DGQGISVNDYSRV

-929 SDLTVADK
+929 SDLSVVDK

-989 SLESQVIALEDETS
+989 S
-1003 VGHTP
+1003 
-1008 VEVYSSQS
+1008 
-1016 VVPRFTRSAEVYVAQ
+1016 
-1031 IGRLYYESEIDQ
+1031 
-1043 GDTQIQFETATTD
+1043 
-1056 LAGVNI
+1056 
-1062 GGNNILL
+1062 
-1069 ESGTKESFLESI
+1069 
-1081 YGVVPDGIYFSDGDT
+1081 
-1096 TFDTSGTTWDAG
+1096 
-1108 VPAPSTPV
+1108 
-1116 AASAAT
+1116 
-1122 YDETDFTYDDTSETF
+1122 
-1137 DQTGS
+1137 

>member
-220 LDEEAEVFYPNT
+220 LDDEAEVFYPNT

-248 RASPIGTPIHGELE
+248 RASPIGNPVHGELE
-262 GQKITGQT
+262 GQTITGQT

-294 ITVGDINGT
+294 ITIGDINGT

-325 RQIISS
+325 RQIVSS
-331 ATVSNDGILYSTN
+331 ATVSNEGILYSTN
-344 DAIDVE
+344 DVIDVE

-360 DAVVGQVATGSI
+360 DAVVGQVATGSV
-372 SGIEVDDAGTDY
+372 SGVEVDDAGTDY
-384 EIGDVLTFTD
+384 EIGDVLTFTN
-394 NTSEAGLVQSATA
+394 NTLESGLVQSAVA
-407 RVAVVHGSIQLE
+407 RVAVVHGSILLE
-419 DGETLLQEGA
+419 DGETLLQEGG

-459 GINTEAELGNRIQAE
+459 GINTEASLGNRIQAE
-474 SAVSVVRVD
+474 ESIFEERVD
-483 TNKRDDDTFILESGS
+483 VSKRDDDTFILESGS

-512 YSKLPSITITS
+512 YSKLPTITITS

-533 TTSDIGRIEDVNL
+533 ATSDIGRVEDINL

-551 DYQIAP
+551 DYQVAP
-557 AAEFRAN
+557 DAEFRAN
-564 FVVKDISGSFNVG
+564 FVVKDVSGTFNVG
-577 DVLTSHVGT
+577 DALTSHVGT

-613 FDNIVLDGTDP
+613 FDNIILDGTDP
-624 TGSFD
+624 TGTYNT
-629 AGDYLVYEDAI
+629 GDYLVYEDAI
-640 DFSGKDVSI
+640 DFSGKNVSI
-649 TTASASAT
+649 TTASASAI

-669 VGMTADRFGRYPNI
+669 VGMTADRFGRYPDI

-726 SGFNIF
+726 SGFNVF

-751 TLGDEYVADTNTF
+751 TLGD
-764 SPILASTFEVLF
+764 
-776 DEVKRRRHQVFEN
+776 N
-789 PAYHIAMED
+789 PAYHIILED
-798 SVGGFLHGEDGEII
+798 SVGGFLHDEDGNII
-812 VQEEKET
+812 VQEDKQT
-819 YSTDTYDLRVIK
+819 YSTDTYDLRVIRNI
-831 KTEVKIDVKPVRTT
+831 TTQISVKPNRTG
-845 DNANG
+845 DSANG
-850 IAFVGNVTQES
+850 ISFISNVTQES
-861 ILGDTLALEFGSEF
+861 ILGDTLAVEPGVVLGFA
-875 ESDGMIGDL
+875 GMVGDI

-910 IGQGISINDYSRV
+910 EGQGISINDYGRTVDAYSV
-923 TEGFNL
+923 N
-929 SDLTVADK
+929 DITVADG
-937 LNITDQFDTVNILL
+937 LNISDETSIVNILL
-951 EDSSPGSIMQ
+951 EQAETGSIRQ
-961 EDGTTVSTTHGDEI
+961 EDGTTVSGTHGDEI
-975 LLEQGTGLTIGGKL
+975 LLEDAVGLTVGGKL
-989 SLESQVIALEDETS
+989 VLENNVIALEDETS

-1008 VEVYSSQS
+1008 VEVYSSKS
-1016 VVPRFTRSAEVYVAQ
+1016 AIPRFTYSAEVYVSQ
-1031 IGRLYYESEIDQ
+1031 IGRLYYEPEIDQ
-1043 GDTQIQFETATTD
+1043 GDTQIQYEDATTD

-1062 GGNNILL
+1062 GGFNILV
-1069 ESGTKESFLESI
+1069 ESGTSESFLDNL
-1081 YGVVPDGIYFSDGDT
+1081 YGSAPFRDFS
-1096 TFDTSGTTWDAG
+1096 A
-1108 VPAPSTPV
+1108 
-1116 AASAAT
+1116 
-1122 YDETDFTYDDTSETF
+1122 TSETF
-1137 DQTGS
+1137 DSSEFTFDKTVV